1 MILVIDNYD
10 SFTYNIVQY
19 LGILNKAVTV
29 WRNDAFE
36 LEAIKALDPEA
47 IILSPGP
54 GHPEEAGLTL
64 RVIETYKTEYP
75 ILGICLGHQAIGHS
89 EGALVNKAKDQLHGK
104 TSIIHHEE
112 GGIFEGIVSPVE
124 VVRYHSLV
132 IDVKSLPE
140 QLTVLARDEKG
151 EIMAVKHK
159 DHPLYGLQFHPESY
173 STSHGMAMLENF
185 INIAKN
191 HKTAL

>member
-1 MILVIDNYD
+1 M
-10 SFTYNIVQY
+10 
-19 LGILNKAVTV
+19 
-29 WRNDAFE
+29 
-36 LEAIKALDPEA
+36 
-47 IILSPGP
+47 
-54 GHPEEAGLTL
+54 
-64 RVIETYKTEYP
+64 
-75 ILGICLGHQAIGHS
+75 
-89 EGALVNKAKDQLHGK
+89 
-104 TSIIHHEE
+104 
-112 GGIFEGIVSPVE
+112 E